1 MSANMQRRLPK
12 LWRRTRRCS
21 HCTLMVAS
29 SVSEQRGMG
38 CVSTHH
44 PLSSEEHPK
53 RAALCTHELSDR
65 MIPPSLFL
73 LTHYHRARC
82 ARLSLAS
89 LRGEWP
95 AAPPPPPPPFLS
107 SSFPLFPPSIPSP
120 RLWLRS
126 RCLTCLV
133 TRCSRSACQLCPRQ
147 SDVVLFAKA
156 LEKNATLQSL
166 RLYG

>member
-1 MSANMQRRLPK
+1 MQRRLPK

-44 PLSSEEHPK
+44 PLSSEEHPGV
-53 RAALCTHELSDR
+53 TPDDLSDR

-73 LTHYHRARC
+73 LTHYHRVRC

-89 LRGEWP
+89 RGERP
-95 AAPPPPPPPFLS
+95 AAPSPPPPPFLS
-107 SSFPLFPPSIPSP
+107 SSFPLFPPSIPP
-120 RLWLRS
+120 PLLWLRS
-126 RCLTCLV
+126 SCLTCLV

-147 SDVVLFAKA
+147 PDGVLFAKA
-156 LEKNATLQSL
+156 LERNATLQSL

>member
-21 HCTLMVAS
+21 RCTLMVAS
-29 SVSEQRGMG
+29 SVSEQRGMV

-44 PLSSEEHPK
+44 PLSSEEHPGV
-53 RAALCTHELSDR
+53 TPHDLSDR

-89 LRGEWP
+89 RGERP
-95 AAPPPPPPPFLS
+95 AAPLPPLLL
-107 SSFPLFPPSIPSP
+107 SFPPLSLFSLHLFPLLASGCALVALLALSLAALAPRASCVLANPMGCSSP
-120 RLWLRS
+120 KLWKGTR
-126 RCLTCLV
+126 
-133 TRCSRSACQLCPRQ
+133 RCSR
-147 SDVVLFAKA
+147 
-156 LEKNATLQSL
+156 
-166 RLYG
+166 

>member
-21 HCTLMVAS
+21 RCTLMVAS

-95 AAPPPPPPPFLS
+95 AAPLPPLLL
-107 SSFPLFPPSIPSP
+107 SFPPLSLFSLHLFPLLASGCALVALLALSLAALAPRASCVLANPMWCSSP
-120 RLWLRS
+120 KLWKRT
-126 RCLTCLV
+126 R
-133 TRCSRSACQLCPRQ
+133 RCSR
-147 SDVVLFAKA
+147 
-156 LEKNATLQSL
+156 
-166 RLYG
+166 